1 MLVTVNKRCTSSV
14 TSSYLKACSVTLAAA
29 LLASC
34 HRAPDRLVGS
44 FSVSDPAVSKQ
55 LVAGFYASEN
65 GYRWTGPT
73 FTVAL
78 PARNS
83 DTPRRAELTLSLYL
97 PPNEI
102 EQLGPVTITAT
113 GSEYQFGKATYDKA
127 GAHDFTVEIPDEA
140 VSCTNVLP
148 VTFSL
153 DKYMHPSNGDARQLG
168 VVVNRI
174 SLRK

>member
-1 MLVTVNKRCTSSV
+1 MTSF
-14 TSSYLKACSVTLAAA
+14 YLKAFNVTVVATL

-34 HRAPDRLVGS
+34 HRQSVRRVDS
-44 FSVSDPAVSKQ
+44 FSVTDPAISKQ

-65 GYRWTGPT
+65 GYRWAGPT

-78 PARNS
+78 APPSSSNPS
-83 DTPRRAELTLSLYL
+83 TPHAAELTISLYF
-97 PPNEI
+97 PSNEI

-127 GAHDFTVEIPDEA
+127 GLHDFTVEIPEQA
-140 VSCTNVLP
+140 LACTNVLP

-174 SLRK
+174 SLRN